1 MVNLI
6 NFFRSVYFNFRFL
19 SFKDAVHLPIKIQN
33 KVKIDKLKRKQIEI
47 VSPKYKQIILGGGKS
62 PGMHASFVVLSL
74 DKGSSLV
81 FKGKA
86 IISEGCV
93 LRCNTNSNIEFG
105 EDFYCNCNCYFR
117 SASKISIGN
126 DCIFGWNVIIN
137 TTDGHFLYHDN
148 ILKRNEGP
156 VFIGN
161 HVWVTSECIINKNV
175 KIGNNNVVAQRSVL
189 NKSYESENCLIAGTP
204 AKVVVNNIKW
214 VR

>member
-1 MVNLI
+1 MECN
-6 NFFRSVYFNFRFL
+6 Y
-19 SFKDAVHLPIKIQN
+19 
-33 KVKIDKLKRKQIEI
+33 
-47 VSPKYKQIILGGGKS
+47 KYYRW
-62 PGMHASFVVLSL
+62 A
-74 DKGSSLV
+74 
-81 FKGKA
+81 
-86 IISEGCV
+86 
-93 LRCNTNSNIEFG
+93 
-105 EDFYCNCNCYFR
+105 
-117 SASKISIGN
+117 
-126 DCIFGWNVIIN
+126 
-137 TTDGHFLYHDN
+137 FLYHDN